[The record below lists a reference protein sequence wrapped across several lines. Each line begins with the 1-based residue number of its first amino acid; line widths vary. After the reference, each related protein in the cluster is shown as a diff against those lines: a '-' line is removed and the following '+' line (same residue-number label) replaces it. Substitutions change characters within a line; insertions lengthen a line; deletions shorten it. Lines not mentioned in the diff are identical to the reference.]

1 MFLHLKGIGLSIDG
15 SNDYPVIAKL
25 LILIV
30 SSKLLFYV
38 ATDKYFTKFCLHFW
52 LLFQYFSFLLVT

>member
-38 ATDKYFTKFCLHFW
+38 ATDKYFTKFCL
-52 LLFQYFSFLLVT
+52 LFGSSFNIFLFYL